1 MLRRP
6 SLTPTTL
13 PGLSLPTEQIITGL
27 RPVRAHMP
35 SPAVPAECPQE
46 AADLMSAC
54 CSLDPAERPSA
65 KEVMQRLRAMLA
77 AQQRGRLADFS

>member
-1 MLRRP
+1 
-6 SLTPTTL
+6 
-13 PGLSLPTEQIITGL
+13 
-27 RPVRAHMP
+27 MP